1 MLKQRASDKKES
13 QIEQMSSEQIM
24 NELKQKRL
32 PTFGTANERKDRLKK
47 FYGKYPANRTGRII
61 GYHSGFDTSK
71 SQMVASNVRDGQ
83 SSNIVHQDA
92 HNEPTEKVQKRSS
105 CTDEIEKIKFNREER
120 RRRME
125 DIKKN
130 RE

>member
-47 FYGKYPANRTGRII
+47 FYGK
-61 GYHSGFDTSK
+61 
-71 SQMVASNVRDGQ
+71 
-83 SSNIVHQDA
+83 
-92 HNEPTEKVQKRSS
+92 
-105 CTDEIEKIKFNREER
+105 
-120 RRRME
+120 
-125 DIKKN
+125 
-130 RE
+130 

>member
-47 FYGKYPANRTGRII
+47 FYGKYPAQSDWSNNRIPFRFR
-61 GYHSGFDTSK
+61 HK
-71 SQMVASNVRDGQ
+71 QKPDGCFQ
-83 SSNIVHQDA
+83 R
-92 HNEPTEKVQKRSS
+92 P
-105 CTDEIEKIKFNREER
+105 
-120 RRRME
+120 
-125 DIKKN
+125 
-130 RE
+130 